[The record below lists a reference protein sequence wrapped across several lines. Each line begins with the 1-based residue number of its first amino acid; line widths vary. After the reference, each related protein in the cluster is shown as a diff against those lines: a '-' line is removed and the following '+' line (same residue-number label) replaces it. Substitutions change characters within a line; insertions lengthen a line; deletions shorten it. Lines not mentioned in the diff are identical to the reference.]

1 MTGGARYCIIYA
13 QLFVVK
19 QYTTKRCLFIFYR
32 IISCVISGY
41 ISGFALACIIIRI
54 IRINLITKLC
64 PDGKPGL
71 CFTLII

>member
-19 QYTTKRCLFIFYR
+19 QYTTKRCLFIFNW
-32 IISCVISGY
+32 ISSCIVFGY
-41 ISGFALACIIIRI
+41 ISRFGLANIIVRI
-54 IRINLITKLC
+54 IRINLITELC
-64 PDGKPGL
+64 PDGEPGL